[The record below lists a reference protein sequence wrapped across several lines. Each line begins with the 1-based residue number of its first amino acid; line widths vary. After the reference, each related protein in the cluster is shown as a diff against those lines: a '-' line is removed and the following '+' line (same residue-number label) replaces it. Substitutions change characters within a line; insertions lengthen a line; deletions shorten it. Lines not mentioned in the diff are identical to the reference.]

1 MIAIIDYDSG
11 NTASVMN
18 AFRTL
23 GEEVILT
30 DNKEV
35 LLSADRVVLPGVGAF
50 GDAMKKLNERDLIDT
65 IKEIVDRGTPFLGI
79 CLGMQ
84 LLFEESEES
93 PGVRGL
99 SLLPGKFLRFPEDP
113 DLKVPQIGWNDL
125 SFLHT
130 SKLFEGIEQGTH
142 VYFVHS
148 YYLPVNENTDFIAA
162 TTQYGVTVGAAVEQ
176 NNLFGCQFHP
186 EKSAEAG
193 RRILMNFL
201 G

>member
-18 AFRTL
+18 AFRAL

-30 DNKEV
+30 DSKEV
-35 LLSADRVVLPGVGAF
+35 LICADRVVLPGVGAF
-50 GDAMKKLNERDLIDT
+50 GDAMKKLNERNLVGA

-93 PGVRGL
+93 PGIKGL
-99 SLLPGKFLRFPEDP
+99 SLLPGRFLRIPEDT

-125 SFLHT
+125 SFPHT

-148 YYLPVNENTDFIAA
+148 YYLPVSENTDFIAA
-162 TTQYGVTVGAAVEQ
+162 TTQYGVTVGAAVEK

-193 RRILMNFL
+193 RRILLNFL